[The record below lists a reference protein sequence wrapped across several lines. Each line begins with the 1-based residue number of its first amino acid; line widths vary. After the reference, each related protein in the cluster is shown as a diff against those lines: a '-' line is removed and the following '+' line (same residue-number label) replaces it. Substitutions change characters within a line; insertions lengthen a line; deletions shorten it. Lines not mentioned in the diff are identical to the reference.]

1 MARNPR
7 SNGGWPRLMRPQTAA
22 AYCDETSVDR
32 FLKDVGV
39 IWPRPVKVKG
49 RGERWIKDHLDLAID
64 QLGGEPQSRT
74 DLADVF

>member
-1 MARNPR
+1 
-7 SNGGWPRLMRPQTAA
+7 MRPQTAA
-22 AYCDETSVDR
+22 AYCDETSVDK

-39 IWPRPVKVKG
+39 IWPNPVNVKG

-64 QLGGEPQSRT
+64 QLGAEPKSRT